1 MKAILSRSM
10 WLAALFVVFLVTSC
24 SDKDSLSVD
33 EQAMVTEIESDPD
46 EVYSLELM
54 GEEDPT
60 NFGKTSAGLSKSA
73 EAIEPEGY
81 GRRVRIRREA
91 VDIVRSD
98 DGMSATATITYLLVG
113 QFVLADKVE
122 GTNQVN
128 LFLKPLR
135 HRIQRKVTFEK
146 VTDSTGLSDSGF
158 RWKRTG
164 ITPAYGISENGTLGL
179 TGNVYIKI
187 TDGESNEVK
196 EWTISD
202 PLNYFFE
209 SAHDLPG
216 VHPGDKVHI
225 EVAIANSG
233 TDGDPYGIVHRGKR
247 RAFRSEKQA
256 FNDDGE
262 NGDETAGDGIYTIE
276 WEVLPML
283 SDAGYHIGVIDFFSS
298 NTIFE
303 SSADAGP
310 YNSLVVALPYRKTPR

>member
-1 MKAILSRSM
+1 MKAILSKSM
-10 WLAALFVVFLVTSC
+10 WMTALFVVFLMASC
-24 SDKDSLSVD
+24 SEKDSLSVD
-33 EQAMVTEIESDPD
+33 EQAMVEEIQSDPD
-46 EVYSLELM
+46 EIYGLEIM

-60 NFGKTSAGLSKSA
+60 NFGKASGLSKSA
-73 EAIEPEGY
+73 AAIEPEGY

-113 QFVLADKVE
+113 QFVLADHVE
-122 GTNQVN
+122 GTNEVS
-128 LFLKPLR
+128 LFFKPLR
-135 HRIQRKVTFEK
+135 HRIQRRVQFQKI
-146 VTDSTGLSDSGF
+146 TDSTELANSD
-158 RWKRTG
+158 RAWKRVG
-164 ITPAYGISENGTLGL
+164 ITPAYGISADGTLGL
-179 TGNVYIKI
+179 TGDVSIKI
-187 TDGESNEVK
+187 TDGQSQNVS

-209 SAHDLPG
+209 SAHELPL

-247 RAFRSEKQA
+247 KAFRSEKES

-262 NGDETAGDGIYTIE
+262 NGDVTAGDGIYTIE
-276 WEVLPML
+276 WEVLPLL
-283 SDAGYHIGVIDFFSS
+283 SDAGFHIGVIDFFSS

-310 YNSLVVALPYRKTPR
+310 YNSLVVALPYNKQPR